1 MSILTLFQ
9 TSSIHCLKIT
19 FSMISKEM
27 LDKLHEV
34 DNTNSLQNNKSNL
47 CSSINNSKGRCIP
60 Y

>member
-1 MSILTLFQ
+1 
-9 TSSIHCLKIT
+9 
-19 FSMISKEM
+19 M

-47 CSSINNSKGRCIP
+47 RSSINNSKGRCIP